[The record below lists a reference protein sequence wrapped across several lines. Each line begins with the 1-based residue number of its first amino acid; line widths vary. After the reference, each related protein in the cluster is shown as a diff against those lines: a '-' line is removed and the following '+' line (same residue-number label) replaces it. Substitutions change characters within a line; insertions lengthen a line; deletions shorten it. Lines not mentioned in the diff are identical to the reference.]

1 MRNPNL
7 DLERD
12 RVHSR
17 TVPSQAMKGVLVPDR
32 EEDFTADPVEL
43 FFDLAF
49 VFAFSRLV
57 YHLVHHPDWTGV
69 GEFALLFTLIWMPW
83 SNFTWAANAV
93 SGNQRSVRALF
104 LVGTVAS
111 VPMAASVTAA
121 FDDGGVS
128 FAIPLAV
135 ILSMGPLTMIFGLPK
150 DHVVRSSSIRY
161 AIPVFATSAL
171 LLVGGFLDREPR
183 IVLWIV
189 ATVVMIAGTVFAGR
203 SAWLVRPGH
212 FAERHGLIIIIAL
225 GEVIVA
231 LGVPVV
237 EALEDGDG
245 LPGQTLVALT
255 AAGAFACL
263 LWWAYFDRVLPALEH
278 RHHEQPDDQMLG
290 RFARD
295 VYTYSH
301 LPIVA
306 GIILAAAAVEEIA
319 LHPKAELATEFR
331 WMLFGGMALFYVGV
345 ALSVW
350 RAFRVVAR
358 ERLAAGALL
367 AIVIGLSG
375 SITGVTLLVTVD
387 VFLVIALIAEHYRV
401 ERRVASAAN

>member
-1 MRNPNL
+1 
-7 DLERD
+7 
-12 RVHSR
+12 
-17 TVPSQAMKGVLVPDR
+17 MKGLLVPDR

-69 GEFALLFTLIWMPW
+69 GEFALLFILIWLPW
-83 SNFTWAANAV
+83 TQFTWSANAV
-93 SGNQRSVRALF
+93 SGNQRPVRVLF

-111 VPMAASVTAA
+111 VPMAASVTTAL
-121 FDDGGVS
+121 DDGGAT
-128 FAIPLAV
+128 FAIPLAI
-135 ILSMGPLTMIFGLPK
+135 ILSLALFTMVFGLPN
-150 DHVVRSSSIRY
+150 DHAVRASAVRYSIPNFV
-161 AIPVFATSAL
+161 AIAL
-171 LLVGGFLDREPR
+171 MLIGGFLDREPR
-183 IVLWIV
+183 IVLWIT
-189 ATVVMIAGTVFAGR
+189 AMSIVVAGTVRAGR
-203 SAWLVRPGH
+203 SDWLVRPGH

-231 LGVPVV
+231 LSVPVV
-237 EALEDGDG
+237 ETLEGGEG
-245 LPGQTLVALT
+245 LPAETLTAMI

-278 RHHEQPDDQMLG
+278 RHEEQVDANALG

-306 GIILAAAAVEEIA
+306 GIILAAAAIEEIA
-319 LHPKAELATEFR
+319 LHPKDALPAAFR

-350 RAFRVVAR
+350 RAFHVIAR

-367 AIVIGLSG
+367 AIVIAVSG
-375 SITGVTLLVTVD
+375 SITGLTLLLAVD
-387 VFLVIALIAEHYRV
+387 AFLLLALVAEHIRV
-401 ERRVASAAN
+401 ERMQTAATS

>member
-1 MRNPNL
+1 
-7 DLERD
+7 
-12 RVHSR
+12 
-17 TVPSQAMKGVLVPDR
+17 MKGVLVPDR

-111 VPMAASVTAA
+111 VPMAASVSAA
-121 FDDGGVS
+121 FGDGGAS

-135 ILSMGPLTMIFGLPK
+135 ILSMGPLTMIFGLPS
-150 DHVVRSSSIRY
+150 DDVVRSSTIQY
-161 AIPVFATSAL
+161 AIPVFVTSAM
-171 LLVGGFLDREPR
+171 LLVGGFLDREAR
-183 IVLWIV
+183 IVVWI
-189 ATVVMIAGTVFAGR
+189 AAALVMIAGTIAAGR
-203 SAWLVRPGH
+203 SEWIVRPGH

-231 LGVPVV
+231 MSVPVV
-237 EALEDGDG
+237 EALEAGDG
-245 LPGQTLVALT
+245 LPAQTLVALV
-255 AAGAFACL
+255 AAGTFACL

-278 RHHEQPDDQMLG
+278 GHHQQPDDKSLG

-306 GIILAAAAVEEIA
+306 GIILAAAAVEEVA
-319 LHPKAELATEFR
+319 LHPKDELPPAFR
-331 WMLFGGMALFYVGV
+331 WMLFGGMALFYSGV
-345 ALSVW
+345 AISVW

-358 ERLAAGALL
+358 ERLVAGVLL
-367 AIVIGLSG
+367 AGVVAVSG
-375 SITGVTLLVTVD
+375 SVSGLTLLLAVD
-387 VFLVIALIAEHYRV
+387 AFLVVALVAEHLRI
-401 ERRVASAAN
+401 ERMQPAAETDEASVHS